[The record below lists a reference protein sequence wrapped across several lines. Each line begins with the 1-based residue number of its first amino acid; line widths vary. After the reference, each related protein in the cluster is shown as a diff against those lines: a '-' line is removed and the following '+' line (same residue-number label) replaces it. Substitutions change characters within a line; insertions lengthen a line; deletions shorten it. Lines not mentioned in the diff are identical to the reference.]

1 MPHFKTNKLF
11 VMNNY
16 NNLNKIIIIAALL
29 FTGTSCKKNFLEEK
43 LTTARTTDFY
53 KTDEGIL
60 QLAVGTYYQTFAVP
74 ENGEWY
80 YSATNYGTDEFHV
93 GGDPSN
99 SPWNN
104 YDQTFNSAITPVNGN
119 TSLANS
125 QWDALYT
132 AIGDANLL
140 IQNARNSTSTSD
152 AVKKTSL
159 GEGLF
164 MRGYSYLRLVSQYG
178 GVPLVTNPT
187 TAVTLEFTRASAQD
201 VFTQIITDLDSAYNL
216 LPTSGSPYHITQ
228 DAAAHYLAKAYL
240 SRSSEI
246 NSDWNSA
253 TITSDLTRAVT
264 LCDQVIANHPLAQN
278 FANLWNFTGINS
290 ENEALPEVI
299 LSAQFTNDVNTNL
312 GNGNTQHLYF
322 VSRYD
327 VQDQMAR
334 DLTGDRPYS
343 RLATTYYDY
352 HLYDM
357 VNDSRFWK
365 SFRTKSAL
373 NGAKPVAPNV
383 QGDLGIMFVID
394 QPGDTRFAL
403 SKISK
408 ATSGSN
414 LVMDVNGTGRPIP
427 TTYVAYPNGTT
438 TNGALNTDLT
448 TAGQSF
454 PSLSKYIDG
463 SRNALNDVA
472 GHRDFIL
479 ARSAE
484 TYLIAA
490 EAKIRLAKAGQGS
503 YSDALP
509 YINAVRT
516 RAQYASGENRAAY
529 NDGGNT
535 LQSPS
540 LQPAGVGNSF
550 YPGNSY
556 YESNNIPVTTAASES
571 LAITDIAS
579 LPAQDEYI
587 INTLGLSDQYDK
599 MMCLVLDERSR
610 ELMGEYKRWEDLS
623 RTKTL
628 VARAKAFN
636 PEAAAHIQD
645 FHVLRPIPQTFLDGI
660 QSGGKALT
668 PDQKQA
674 MQNPGY

>member
-1 MPHFKTNKLF
+1 MYKNKFLKA
-11 VMNNY
+11 
-16 NNLNKIIIIAALL
+16 LAIAAAVL
-29 FTGTSCKKNFLEEK
+29 FTFASCKKNFLNET

-53 KTDEGIL
+53 QTDAGIQ
-60 QLAVGTYYQTFAVP
+60 QLAVGTYYQVFNVP

-80 YSATNYGTDEFHV
+80 YAAANYGTDEFHV

-104 YDQTFNSAITPVNGN
+104 YDQTFNPGLTTNGN
-119 TSLANS
+119 LQGISA
-125 QWDALYT
+125 QWDAIYLG
-132 AIGDANLL
+132 IGDANLL

-152 AVKKTSL
+152 AIKKTSL

-164 MRGYSYLRLVSQYG
+164 MRGYNYLRLVSQYG
-178 GVPLVTNPT
+178 GVPLVTVPT
-187 TAVTLEFTRASAQD
+187 TTSFTLEFTRASAQD
-201 VFTQIITDLDSAYNL
+201 VFAQVIIDLDSAYNL
-216 LPTSGSPYHITQ
+216 LPTSGGPYHITK

-240 SRSSEI
+240 SRASEI
-246 NSDWNSA
+246 NSSWNTTTVNA
-253 TITSDLTRAVT
+253 DLTSAVT
-264 LCDQVIANHPLAQN
+264 LCDQVIANHPLAPD
-278 FANLWNFTGINS
+278 FKSLWNFTGINS
-290 ENEALPEVI
+290 ANESLPEVI

-334 DLTGDRPYS
+334 DLTGDRPFS
-343 RLATTYYDY
+343 RMAATYYDY

-365 SFRTKSAL
+365 SFRTKSAI

-394 QPGDTRFAL
+394 QPGDTRFPL

-408 ATSGSN
+408 GTSGSN
-414 LVMDVNGTGRPIP
+414 LVTDVNGTGKPIP
-427 TTYVAYPNGTT
+427 TTYVAYPNGRTT
-438 TNGALNTDLT
+438 DGALNTDLT
-448 TAGQSF
+448 TVYQAY
-454 PSLSKYIDG
+454 PSLSKYMDG
-463 SRNALNDVA
+463 SRNALNDVQ

-484 TYLIAA
+484 TYLMAA

-509 YINAVRT
+509 YINAVRI
-516 RAQYASGENRAAY
+516 RAQYANGENRAAY

-535 LQSPS
+535 LQSKS

-556 YESNNIPVTTAASES
+556 YESNNIPVTTNASES
-571 LAITDIAS
+571 LAITDPGS
-579 LPAQDEYI
+579 LPAQDEHLI
-587 INTLGLSDQYDK
+587 STLGLTNPYDR
-599 MMCLVLDERSR
+599 MLCLVLDERSR

-623 RTKTL
+623 RTLTL
-628 VARAKAFN
+628 VSRAKAFN
-636 PEAAAHIQD
+636 VDAAANVTD
-645 FHVLRPIPQTFLDGI
+645 KNNLRPIPQSFLDGI
-660 QSGGKALT
+660 QMSGAALT
-668 PDQKQA
+668 SAQKTA

>member
-1 MPHFKTNKLF
+1 MYKNKFLKA
-11 VMNNY
+11 
-16 NNLNKIIIIAALL
+16 LAIAAAVL
-29 FTGTSCKKNFLEEK
+29 FTFASCKKNFLNET

-53 KTDEGIL
+53 QTDAGIQ
-60 QLAVGTYYQTFAVP
+60 QLAVGTYYQVFNVP

-80 YSATNYGTDEFHV
+80 YAAANYGTDEFHV

-104 YDQTFNSAITPVNGN
+104 YDQTFNPGLTTNGN
-119 TSLANS
+119 LQGISA
-125 QWDALYT
+125 QWDAIYLG
-132 AIGDANLL
+132 IGDANLL

-152 AVKKTSL
+152 AIKKTSL

-164 MRGYSYLRLVSQYG
+164 MRGYNYLRLVSQYG
-178 GVPLVTNPT
+178 GVPLVTVPT
-187 TAVTLEFTRASAQD
+187 TTSFTLEFTRASAQD
-201 VFTQIITDLDSAYNL
+201 VFAQVIIDLDSAYNL
-216 LPTSGSPYHITQ
+216 LPTSGGPYHITK

-240 SRSSEI
+240 SRASEI
-246 NSDWNSA
+246 NSSWN
-253 TITSDLTRAVT
+253 TITVNADLTSAVT
-264 LCDQVIANHPLAQN
+264 LCDQVIANHPLAPD
-278 FANLWNFTGINS
+278 FKSLWNFTGINS
-290 ENEALPEVI
+290 ANESLPEVI

-334 DLTGDRPYS
+334 DLTGDRPFS
-343 RLATTYYDY
+343 RMAATYYDY

-365 SFRTKSAL
+365 SFRTKSAI

-394 QPGDTRFAL
+394 QPGDTRFPL

-408 ATSGSN
+408 GTSGSN
-414 LVMDVNGTGRPIP
+414 LVTDVNGTGKPIP
-427 TTYVAYPNGTT
+427 TTYVAYPNGRTT
-438 TNGALNTDLT
+438 DGALNTDLT
-448 TAGQSF
+448 TVYQAY
-454 PSLSKYIDG
+454 PSLSKYMDG
-463 SRNALNDVA
+463 SRNALNDVQ

-484 TYLIAA
+484 TYLMAA

-509 YINAVRT
+509 YINAVRI
-516 RAQYASGENRAAY
+516 RAQYANGENRAAY

-535 LQSPS
+535 LQSKS

-556 YESNNIPVTTAASES
+556 YESNNIPVTTNASES
-571 LAITDIAS
+571 LAITDPGS
-579 LPAQDEYI
+579 LPAQDEHLI
-587 INTLGLSDQYDK
+587 STLGLTNPYDR
-599 MMCLVLDERSR
+599 MLCLVLDERSR

-623 RTKTL
+623 RTLTL
-628 VARAKAFN
+628 VSRAKAFN
-636 PEAAAHIQD
+636 VDAAANVTD
-645 FHVLRPIPQTFLDGI
+645 KNNLRPIPQSFLDGI
-660 QSGGKALT
+660 QMSGAALT
-668 PDQKQA
+668 SAQKTA

>member
-1 MPHFKTNKLF
+1 
-11 VMNNY
+11 MNSY
-16 NNLNKIIIIAALL
+16 KLNKIFVGAMAVFSLIA
-29 FTGTSCKKNFLEEK
+29 CKKDFLTET
-43 LTTARTTDFY
+43 LTTERSTDFY
-53 KTDEGIL
+53 KSDEGIM
-60 QLAVGTYYQTFAVP
+60 QLAVGAYYQVFNVP

-80 YSATNYGTDEFHV
+80 YCASNYGTDEFHI

-104 YDQTFNSAITPVNGN
+104 YDQTFNSEIITVNGN
-119 TSLANS
+119 TAAANA
-125 QWDALYT
+125 QWDALYIG
-132 AIGDANLL
+132 IGDANLL
-140 IQNARNSTSTSD
+140 IQNTRESKSTAD
-152 AVKKTSL
+152 AIKKTAL
-159 GEGLF
+159 GEGFF
-164 MRGYSYLRLVSQYG
+164 MRAYNYLRLVSQYG
-178 GVPLVTNPT
+178 GVPLVTVPT
-187 TAVTLEFTRASAQD
+187 TTTFTLEFTRASAKD
-201 VFTQIITDLDSAYNL
+201 VFTQIISDLDSAYNL
-216 LPTSGSPYHITQ
+216 LPTGGGPYHITK

-246 NSDWNSA
+246 NSDWNSS
-253 TITSDLTRAVT
+253 TITSDLTNAVT
-264 LCDQVIANHPLAQN
+264 LCDEVIANHPLATN
-278 FANLWNFTGINS
+278 FGSLWNFTGINS
-290 ENEALPEVI
+290 ANESLPELI

-312 GNGNTQHLYF
+312 GNGNTQHLYW

-334 DLTGDRPYS
+334 DLTGDRPFS

-365 SFRTKSAL
+365 SFKTKSAV
-373 NGAKPVAPNV
+373 NGKSPASPYVH
-383 QGDLGIMFVID
+383 GDLGIMFVIN
-394 QPGDTRFAL
+394 QPGDTRFSL

-408 ATSGSN
+408 STSGTN
-414 LVMDVNGTGRPIP
+414 LVTDVYGTGKPIP

-438 TNGALNTDLT
+438 TDGALYTDLT

-454 PSLSKYIDG
+454 PSLSKYMDG

-503 YSDALP
+503 YADAFP

-516 RAQYASGENRAAY
+516 RGQYVSGEDRAAY
-529 NDGGNT
+529 YDGGNT
-535 LQSPS
+535 LQSAS
-540 LQPAGVGNSF
+540 LQPSGVGNSF
-550 YPGNSY
+550 YAGNSY
-556 YESNNIPVTTAASES
+556 YESNNIPQTTAASES
-571 LAITDIAS
+571 LAITDVNS

-587 INTLGLSDQYDK
+587 INKLGLSDIYDK
-599 MMCLVLDERSR
+599 MICLVLDERSR
-610 ELMGEYKRWEDLS
+610 ELMGEYHRWEDLS

-628 VARAKAFN
+628 VARTRAFN
-636 PEAAAHIQD
+636 PEASPNIKD
-645 FHVLRPIPQTFLDGI
+645 FHVLRPLPQTFLDAI
-660 QSGGKALT
+660 QSSGKALT

-674 MQNPGY
+674 IQNPGY